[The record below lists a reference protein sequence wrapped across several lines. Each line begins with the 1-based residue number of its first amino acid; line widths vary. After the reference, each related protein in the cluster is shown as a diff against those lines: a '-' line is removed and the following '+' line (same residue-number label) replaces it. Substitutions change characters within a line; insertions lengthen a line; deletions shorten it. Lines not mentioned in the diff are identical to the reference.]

1 MKKHRLTIIL
11 IAVLLVGLSLL
22 LYPSFADWWNSFHQT
37 KAIVDYDQA
46 IQEMNKADYTAL
58 FEEAE
63 DYNRRIKQIEHP
75 LVFHKNVTGYN
86 EALNILGNGVIGYIE
101 IPKIN
106 VSLPIYHGTSE
117 SVLQVAVGH
126 LEGTTLPIGGEGNHC
141 VLSAHRGLP
150 SAQLF
155 SDLDK
160 MEVGDEFT
168 ITVLDRL
175 LTYRVDSIII
185 VKPHQVEPLYPVE
198 GEDYCTLFTC
208 TPYGVNSHRLLV
220 RGHRVDN
227 REEEQVYHVTTDAL
241 QIKPLIIAPILL
253 VPILLLFVAL
263 LLVSDAVKRR
273 EDKRKARTINGEAIN
288 LTKDIDT

>member
-58 FEEAE
+58 FEKAE

-75 LVFHKNVTGYN
+75 LVFHKDVTGYN

-126 LEGTTLPIGGEGNHC
+126 IPT
-141 VLSAHRGLP
+141 
-150 SAQLF
+150 
-155 SDLDK
+155 
-160 MEVGDEFT
+160 
-168 ITVLDRL
+168 
-175 LTYRVDSIII
+175 
-185 VKPHQVEPLYPVE
+185 
-198 GEDYCTLFTC
+198 
-208 TPYGVNSHRLLV
+208 
-220 RGHRVDN
+220 
-227 REEEQVYHVTTDAL
+227 
-241 QIKPLIIAPILL
+241 
-253 VPILLLFVAL
+253 
-263 LLVSDAVKRR
+263 
-273 EDKRKARTINGEAIN
+273 
-288 LTKDIDT
+288 